1 MINLQSLCLRLW
13 LCIPALL
20 FSVFLS
26 SSSKAVDCSTD
37 TVGLC
42 TPTIEEI
49 IDETVT
55 ETIQYEADGYT
66 VTTETITDTT
76 TTTVANEDSG
86 DILDGDNNYVSSTKE
101 GDMDSDW
108 GGQGPASMPTGNNC
122 FGLGTD
128 KCAQITGSGN
138 STSTMGVDGMGTTFI
153 NTVDI
158 SDLDINY
165 GGKTN
170 YTIKVDKQDAEDRI
184 YMHITGKNGNTN
196 VFSGTDILS
205 ESGVAS
211 GYEAYSGGFDFNG
224 KITTLIIEVGGRDI
238 NLAIGPLFDDVTVNV
253 LYNTINT
260 IVQQSIT
267 SVEMWVAQG
276 GSTETETITIVEN
289 IFEHND
295 IIEAPDGDMY
305 FEPEFEE
312 PDMEMS
318 YEIVEI
324 EMEMEMNF
332 DMDFEFDMPDIDM
345 PDMEM
350 NMDMA
355 TVEIEMEMEMNMEMD
370 FEMEMEMDMDMPEP
384 MEMAEIDMPEPD
396 MEMPDMDMDME
407 TPEIEMDMDTEMP
420 ETDMDMSE
428 PEMEP
433 EMEVEPEP
441 TTEPEPE
448 MEEPVNEPEPETEA
462 EPEPADE
469 PSEEPADEPK
479 EEMEEEPEPEKG
491 APEAD
496 ADEDQ
501 PEDMEESE
509 DKGEA
514 EEKPV
519 KKPESKK
526 EKAAKKIVKKMGDK
540 GRYDS
545 QNQLKTLIVMQVLGN
560 TKTFFESQQQLNDR
574 AGFFTDESLP
584 DAVISDNNI
593 AGYFLFAGSDGL
605 MNEMVM
611 QQWQK

>member
-1 MINLQSLCLRLW
+1 MINLQSLLLRLW

-26 SSSKAVDCSTD
+26 FSSQAVDCSAT

-42 TPTIEEI
+42 DEVVDQVIVETI
-49 IDETVT
+49 T
-55 ETIQYEADGYT
+55 ETIEIKPDG
-66 VTTETITDTT
+66 VLTT
-76 TTTVANEDSG
+76 TTTEKEITTTTVENKDSG
-86 DILDGDNNYVSSTKE
+86 DILDGDNNYVTSSKE
-101 GDMDSDW
+101 GDMDIDW
-108 GGQGPASMPTGNNC
+108 GGQGSASMPSGNSC

-128 KCAQITGSGN
+128 KCASITGGGN
-138 STSTMGVDGMGTTFI
+138 STSAMGVDGMGTTFI

-158 SDLDINY
+158 SDLDIEY

-211 GYEAYSGGFDFNG
+211 GYEAYSGGFDFSG

-238 NLAIGPLFDDVTVNV
+238 NLAIGPLFDDVTVNI

-260 IVQQSIT
+260 IVTQSIE
-267 SVEMWVAQG
+267 SVEMFVALNIDATVEEI
-276 GSTETETITIVEN
+276 SIVEN

-295 IIEAPDGDMY
+295 IMSSPDGDINI
-305 FEPEFEE
+305 EPEFEE
-312 PDMEMS
+312 SDMEVS

-324 EMEMEMNF
+324 EMEMELPTME
-332 DMDFEFDMPDIDM
+332 MDMP
-345 PDMEM
+345 EM
-350 NMDMA
+350 KMDMSEIEVA
-355 TVEIEMEMEMNMEMD
+355 SVETEIEMEMEM
-370 FEMEMEMDMDMPEP
+370 
-384 MEMAEIDMPEPD
+384 D
-396 MEMPDMDMDME
+396 MEMP
-407 TPEIEMDMDTEMP
+407 
-420 ETDMDMSE
+420 E
-428 PEMEP
+428 PEMK
-433 EMEVEPEP
+433 VEAEP
-441 TTEPEPE
+441 TTEPEAE
-448 MEEPVNEPEPETEA
+448 IEEPVNEPKTEA

-469 PSEEPADEPK
+469 PADEPK
-479 EEMEEEPEPEKG
+479 EDMDKEPEPEKG
-491 APEAD
+491 SPEAE

-501 PEDMEESE
+501 PEDMEEPE
-509 DKGEA
+509 DKSEA

-560 TKTFFESQQQLNDR
+560 TKTFFDSQQQLNDR

-584 DAVISDNNI
+584 DTIISDNNI

>member
-1 MINLQSLCLRLW
+1 MKT
-13 LCIPALL
+13 L
-20 FSVFLS
+20 FFILS
-26 SSSKAVDCSTD
+26 FILVLSAITSNSKAVDCSTD

-49 IDETVT
+49 IDETST

-66 VTTETITDTT
+66 VTTETITNTT
-76 TTTVANEDSG
+76 TTTVTNQDSG
-86 DILDGDNNYVSSTKE
+86 DILDGDSDYVATSKE
-101 GDMDSDW
+101 GDMDADW
-108 GGQGPASMPTGNNC
+108 GGQGPASMPSGNSC
-122 FGLGTD
+122 YGLGAD

-138 STSTMGVDGMGTTFI
+138 STSTMGVSGMGTTFI

-158 SDLDINY
+158 SDLNITH
-165 GGKTN
+165 GGKAN
-170 YTIKVDKQDAEDRI
+170 YTIKVDKQDAQDRI
-184 YMHITGKNGNTN
+184 YMHITGRNGNTN
-196 VFSGTDILS
+196 VFQGTDILS

-211 GYEAYSGGFDFNG
+211 GYQAYEGGFDFAGTIN
-224 KITTLIIEVGGRDI
+224 KLIIEVGGRDI

-289 IFEHND
+289 IFQHND
-295 IIEAPDGDMY
+295 VIETPEGEMY
-305 FEPEFEE
+305 FEPEFDE
-312 PDMEMS
+312 PDMNMS
-318 YEIVEI
+318 YETV
-324 EMEMEMNF
+324 EMEMNMEMDF
-332 DMDFEFDMPDIDM
+332 EMDFEFDMPDLEM
-345 PDMEM
+345 PEMEM
-350 NMDMA
+350 NMEIA
-355 TVEIEMEMEMNMEMD
+355 TVEMEMEMEMNMEMD
-370 FEMEMEMDMDMPEP
+370 FEMEMDIPEP
-384 MEMAEIDMPEPD
+384 MEMAEMD
-396 MEMPDMDMDME
+396 MEMDI
-407 TPEIEMDMDTEMP
+407 PEIEMDMDTEMP
-420 ETDMDMSE
+420 ETNMDMSE

-433 EMEVEPEP
+433 EIEVEVEP

-448 MEEPVNEPEPETEA
+448 MEEPVNEPETEA
-462 EPEPADE
+462 EPEPV
-469 PSEEPADEPK
+469 EEPVEEPK
-479 EEMEEEPEPEKG
+479 EDVAEEPEAEES

-501 PEDMEESE
+501 PEDMEEPE

-560 TKTFFESQQQLNDR
+560 TKTFFDSQQQLNDR
-574 AGFFTDESLP
+574 AGFFSDESLP
-584 DAVISDNNI
+584 DAVINDNNK
-593 AGYFLFAGSDGL
+593 ASYFLFAGSEGL
-605 MNEMVM
+605 MDEMEM

>member
-55 ETIQYEADGYT
+55 ETIQYGADGYT

-76 TTTVANEDSG
+76 TTTVTNEDSG

-128 KCAQITGSGN
+128 KCASITGSGN

-170 YTIKVDKQDAEDRI
+170 YTIKVDKQDAQDRI
-184 YMHITGKNGNTN
+184 YMHITGRNGKTN

-205 ESGVAS
+205 ESGVTT
-211 GYEAYSGGFDFNG
+211 GFQEYSGGFDFSG
-224 KITTLIIEVGGRDI
+224 TITTLIIEVGGRDI

-312 PDMEMS
+312 TDMEMS

-370 FEMEMEMDMDMPEP
+370 LEMDMDMPEP
-384 MEMAEIDMPEPD
+384 MEMAEIDMPEPE

-479 EEMEEEPEPEKG
+479 EKMEEEPKPEKG